1 MIDSSAWKIV
11 RSAPPG
17 IIDLDELVNVGLHAV
32 WLSLPRFDP
41 ERSRLTAFMQPRAR
55 GAMLDHLRSMD
66 AVPRLVRQQNA
77 KLTAAEMACYK
88 RLGRTATDYEVAAEL
103 QVDVAALIVYR
114 EQSER
119 MTKSLSDIVMH
130 GEGDRSIERGD
141 EISDHTPKHP
151 WFNIAN
157 MDLLRNAMRGF
168 NKHER
173 LIVIGYLV
181 EGDTMKQIGK
191 QLDLSESRISQ
202 MYTGLLPRMR
212 TNLRRL
218 EEYADLQH
226 A

>member
-1 MIDSSAWKIV
+1 MVDSAAWKIV

-41 ERSRLTAFMQPRAR
+41 ERSRLTTYLQPRAR
-55 GAMLDHLRSMD
+55 GAMLDHLRITD

-77 KLTAAEMACYK
+77 KLSAAERVCYG
-88 RLGRTATDYEVAAEL
+88 RLNRAATDEELAAEL
-103 QVDVAALIVYR
+103 QVDVATVGIYR
-114 EQSER
+114 EQSQR
-119 MTKSLSDIVMH
+119 TTKSLSDVVLH
-130 GEGDRSIERGD
+130 GERNIERGE
-141 EISDHTPKHP
+141 EITDHTPKHP

-202 MYTGLLPRMR
+202 MFTGLLPRMR